1 MTTDLLVD
9 VASGAL
15 LLLGSA
21 LALVAA
27 IGLVRFP
34 DVLTRMHA
42 ATKPQTL
49 GLLLVLAGLALR
61 VRDPGALTI
70 IALVALFSSSRPRCR
85 RTWSRAPPSAPASPT
100 PPASSATTSTT
111 RSPPISDTSGC
122 PRAGGV
128 PRMCPRRGEVGS
140 GGAYRDLERELDP

>member
-1 MTTDLLVD
+1 MLLALALVGFLGSVSIARFAARDIDAPPGGRMTTDLLVD

-49 GLLLVLAGLALR
+49 GLLMVLAGLALR
-61 VRDPGALTI
+61 VRDPR
-70 IALVALFSSSRPRCR
+70 RP
-85 RTWSRAPPSAPASPT
+85 
-100 PPASSATTSTT
+100 
-111 RSPPISDTSGC
+111 
-122 PRAGGV
+122 
-128 PRMCPRRGEVGS
+128 
-140 GGAYRDLERELDP
+140 

>member
-9 VASGAL
+9 LVSGTL
-15 LLLGSA
+15 LVLGSM

-70 IALVALFSSSRPRCR
+70 IALVGLFQLLTAPVSAHMVARAAF
-85 RTWSRAPPSAPASPT
+85 RTGVA
-100 PPASSATTSTT
+100 
-111 RSPPISDTSGC
+111 DTS
-122 PRAGGV
+122 R
-128 PRMCPRRGEVGS
+128 
-140 GGAYRDLERELDP
+140 LERNDLD

>member
-1 MTTDLLVD
+1 MSSALVVD
-9 VASGAL
+9 VVSGAL
-15 LLLGSA
+15 LLLGTA

-27 IGLVRFP
+27 VGLVRFP

-70 IALVALFSSSRPRCR
+70 IALVALFQLLTAPVSAHMVARAAF
-85 RTWSRAPPSAPASPT
+85 RTGVA
-100 PPASSATTSTT
+100 
-111 RSPPISDTSGC
+111 DTS
-122 PRAGGV
+122 RLD
-128 PRMCPRRGEVGS
+128 RN
-140 GGAYRDLERELDP
+140 DLDA

>member
-15 LLLGSA
+15 LLVGSA

-70 IALVALFSSSRPRCR
+70 IALVALFQLVTAPVSAHMVARAAFRTGIANTSR
-85 RTWSRAPPSAPASPT
+85 
-100 PPASSATTSTT
+100 
-111 RSPPISDTSGC
+111 
-122 PRAGGV
+122 
-128 PRMCPRRGEVGS
+128 
-140 GGAYRDLERELDP
+140 LERNDLDDA

>member
-1 MTTDLLVD
+1 MSAVLLD
-9 VASGAL
+9 VVSGAL
-15 LLLGSA
+15 LLTGSF
-21 LALVAA
+21 LALLAG

-70 IALVALFSSSRPRCR
+70 ICLVVLFQLLTAPVAAHMVARAAF
-85 RTWSRAPPSAPASPT
+85 RTGVA
-100 PPASSATTSTT
+100 
-111 RSPPISDTSGC
+111 DTS
-122 PRAGGV
+122 R
-128 PRMCPRRGEVGS
+128 
-140 GGAYRDLERELDP
+140 LERNDLDT

>member
-1 MTTDLLVD
+1 MTWSSVVD
-9 VASGAL
+9 VVSAVL
-15 LLLGSA
+15 LLSGSA

-61 VRDPGALTI
+61 VREPGALTI
-70 IALVALFSSSRPRCR
+70 IALVAVFQLLTAPVSAHMVARAAF
-85 RTWSRAPPSAPASPT
+85 RTGIA
-100 PPASSATTSTT
+100 
-111 RSPPISDTSGC
+111 DTA
-122 PRAGGV
+122 R
-128 PRMCPRRGEVGS
+128 
-140 GGAYRDLERELDP
+140 LERNDLD

>member
-1 MTTDLLVD
+1 MSAVLVVD
-9 VASGAL
+9 VVSGAL
-15 LLLGSA
+15 LLLGTA

-27 IGLVRFP
+27 VGLVRFP

-70 IALVALFSSSRPRCR
+70 IALVALFQLLTAPVSAHMVARAAFRTGVADASRLDRN
-85 RTWSRAPPSAPASPT
+85 
-100 PPASSATTSTT
+100 
-111 RSPPISDTSGC
+111 
-122 PRAGGV
+122 
-128 PRMCPRRGEVGS
+128 
-140 GGAYRDLERELDP
+140 DLDA